1 MITLNPHNMQNLRNI
16 LPAIA
21 ISLCSVVTASGQED
35 YTRYVDPTIGNVS
48 QLLVP
53 TYPTFSLPNQMVRMF
68 PIKPDFI
75 ADQVTAWP
83 FQVETHRTA
92 GILRMKVSLGEITP
106 ETWRKKMTIDHDLE
120 VVRPWHYSTYLIDDD
135 ITVSFTPAKKC
146 AIYKI
151 DFPASAKKNILVEG
165 TNAMKSESLGGNA
178 FSMVEQYTY
187 TTRGT
192 SPETRTMSAF
202 CYGEVTD
209 VNGKP
214 LTELRINP
222 SKGRLSITLTGNASR
237 SALVKYAI
245 SYISTDQAKKNF
257 KAEVANTGFENTV
270 ANGKKAW
277 DKVINQIEVSGGTEA
292 QKRSFYTSL
301 YRTYERMIDINED
314 GQYYSGYD
322 GKIHQ
327 SNRPFFVDDWIWDTY
342 LAKHP
347 LNAILDPVMQ
357 SDILN
362 SYVQMYQQSGWM
374 PTFPETLGNHMC
386 MNSYHSASLFIDAY
400 RKGIAGFD
408 MSQAYEGIKKNLDQA
423 TMLPWRQGTPKVK
436 LDDFYH
442 EKGYLPAL
450 RPGEKETEPM
460 VDSFEKRQSVAVTL
474 GMSFDA
480 WSLAQLA
487 KELGKQNDYTKY
499 AVAAN
504 NYKKLWHPEMRL
516 FMPKDDKGNW
526 IMINPKLDGCPGFRD
541 YYDENNGWTYAW
553 QVQQDIDGLIN
564 LLGGKKGAEER
575 LDQLF
580 REPLDVPK
588 YKYLSDA
595 PDATGQVGQYIMGNE
610 PSFHIPY
617 LYNYFGA
624 PWKAQKR
631 IRFLLDVWFKDNIF
645 GIPGDE
651 DGGGMSAFVVFSAMG
666 FYPVTPGLPLYTIG
680 SPLFEKSTIHL
691 PGKKQFTIIAKG
703 SSKENKYIQNAKFN
717 GKTIDS
723 PFFTHKELMDGGTL
737 ELTMGNKPNKEW
749 GKNAVPPIK

>member
-1 MITLNPHNMQNLRNI
+1 MQNLLNI
-16 LPAIA
+16 LLAMALSIF
-21 ISLCSVVTASGQED
+21 LVVTASGQED
-35 YTRYVDPTIGNVS
+35 YTKYVDPTIGNVS

-53 TYPTFSLPNQMVRMF
+53 TFPTFSLPNQMVRMF
-68 PIKPDFI
+68 PIKADYI

-83 FQVETHRTA
+83 FQVESHRTA
-92 GILRMKVSLGEITP
+92 GILKMKVSLGEITQ
-106 ETWRKKMTIDHDLE
+106 ESWKRKMTIDHDLE
-120 VVRPWHYSTYLIDDD
+120 VVRPWHYSTYLVDDE
-135 ITVSFTPAKKC
+135 ITVSFAPAKKC

-151 DFPASAKKNILVEG
+151 DFPASAKKNILIEG

-178 FSMVEQYTY
+178 FSMVEKYSY
-187 TTRGT
+187 TTRGIT
-192 SPETRTMSAF
+192 PATRTMSAF

-209 VNGKP
+209 PDGKP
-214 LTELRINP
+214 LTDLQINP
-222 SKGRLSITLTGNASR
+222 SKGRLSITLTGNSPKTI
-237 SALVKYAI
+237 LVKYAI
-245 SYISTDQAKKNF
+245 SYIGIDQAKKNF
-257 KAEVANTGFENTV
+257 KAEVANASFESTV

-277 DKVINQIEVSGGTEA
+277 DKVINQIEVTGGTEA

-322 GKIHQ
+322 GKVHQ

-347 LNAILDPVMQ
+347 LNTILNPAME

-362 SYVQMYQQSGWM
+362 SYVQMYEQSGWM

-386 MNSYHSASLFIDAY
+386 MNCFHSASLFIDAY
-400 RKGIAGFD
+400 RKEIAGFD
-408 MSQAYEGIKKNLDQA
+408 LKKAYEGIRKNLTQA

-436 LDDFYH
+436 LDDYYH
-442 EKGYLPAL
+442 EKGFLPAL

-480 WSLAQLA
+480 WSFAQLA
-487 KELGKQNDYTKY
+487 KELGNQEDFKKFS
-499 AVAAN
+499 VAAN
-504 NYKKLWHPEMRL
+504 NYKNLWHPEMRL
-516 FMPKDDKGNW
+516 FMPKDAKGNW

-553 QVQQDIDGLIN
+553 QVQQDVDGLIA
-564 LLGGKKGAEER
+564 LLGGKKSAEER

-588 YKYLSDA
+588 YKYLNDA
-595 PDATGQVGQYIMGNE
+595 PDATGQVGQFIMGNE
-610 PSFHIPY
+610 PSLHIPY

-624 PWKAQKR
+624 PWKTQKR

-651 DGGGMSAFVVFSAMG
+651 DGGGMSAFVVFSALG
-666 FYPVTPGLPLYTIG
+666 FYPVTPGLPVYAIG
-680 SPLFEKSTIHL
+680 SPLFEKSIVQL
-691 PGKKQFTIIAKG
+691 PGKKQFTVLAKG
-703 SSKENKYIQNAKFN
+703 ANKENKYIQKALFN
-717 GKTIDS
+717 GKEIDS
-723 PFFTHKELMDGGTL
+723 PFFTHKELMAGGTL
-737 ELTMGNKPNKEW
+737 ELTMGSKPNKEW
-749 GKNAVPPIK
+749 GKNAVPPVK